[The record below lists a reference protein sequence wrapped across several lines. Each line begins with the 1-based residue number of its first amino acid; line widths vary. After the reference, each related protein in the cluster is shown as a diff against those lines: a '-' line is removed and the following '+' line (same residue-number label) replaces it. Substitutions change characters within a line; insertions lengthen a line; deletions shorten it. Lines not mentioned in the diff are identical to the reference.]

1 MDRMHYRDSTP
12 NMRQR
17 RSRLQ
22 DYVRIFSVLLSLFA
36 DGSLKIDRNNAFG
49 YQQLVIWQSNGLG
62 TILRNYKPI
71 CQYNFIKSHLALFL
85 YFCFDLSLPNT
96 PFSFTSLYSTKLNK
110 KDTLIVNVCEQFFF
124 I

>member
-22 DYVRIFSVLLSLFA
+22 EYVRIYSVLLSLFA

-49 YQQLVIWQSNGLG
+49 YQQVVIWQSNGLG

-71 CQYNFIKSHLALFL
+71 CQYNFIKSH
-85 YFCFDLSLPNT
+85 FDLSLPNT

-110 KDTLIVNVCEQFFF
+110 KEDTLIVMFVNNFFF